1 LNKLLFSMTNT
12 AYTANGALSNKS
24 TGSKVLDYYSQVGA
38 MRGKDTQS
46 MFTAA
51 FNENAE
57 LTLRALFY
65 TRDVRQ
71 GLGER
76 EIFRATLRRI
86 QKELPKVFNAL
97 VALVPEYG
105 RWDDIVEFVDST
117 EVVALVK
124 AQLVQDLDSEH
135 PSILGKWMPSENAS
149 SKETKALARKWIVA
163 LGLTAKEYRVMLTSL
178 RHKIGVVET
187 AMSSGNWSAI
197 DYKRVPSKAMTN
209 YRKAFSKQ
217 DAERFVQYLEDVKNG
232 KSKIN
237 SATLYPYEIVT
248 KLGCDSYYD
257 NGRNVTDKVLE
268 EQWKALPDYMV
279 TEENTLVVADVSG
292 SMSGK
297 PMSVAL
303 SLALYSAERNKGAF
317 KDHFMVFSQKSDIWK
332 ISGNTLYEKFRNI
345 VRAADG
351 YMGNTNLQSVF
362 DMVLTHAVRHNVP
375 ESDMPTKIFIISDMQ
390 FDMAVERNNSTNYGA
405 IAKRYAR
412 AGYKLPLIVFWNVN
426 GSGKESPA
434 MLNDYV
440 FLVSGLTP
448 VIFKYALQA
457 KAISAYDQMVETL
470 MSERYNAI
478 SAALK
483 GIMK

>member
-1 LNKLLFSMTNT
+1 
-12 AYTANGALSNKS
+12 
-24 TGSKVLDYYSQVGA
+24 
-38 MRGKDTQS
+38 
-46 MFTAA
+46 
-51 FNENAE
+51 
-57 LTLRALFY
+57 
-65 TRDVRQ
+65 
-71 GLGER
+71 
-76 EIFRATLRRI
+76 
-86 QKELPKVFNAL
+86 
-97 VALVPEYG
+97 
-105 RWDDIVEFVDST
+105 
-117 EVVALVK
+117 
-124 AQLVQDLDSEH
+124 
-135 PSILGKWMPSENAS
+135 
-149 SKETKALARKWIVA
+149 
-163 LGLTAKEYRVMLTSL
+163 
-178 RHKIGVVET
+178 
-187 AMSSGNWSAI
+187 
-197 DYKRVPSKAMTN
+197 
-209 YRKAFSKQ
+209 
-217 DAERFVQYLEDVKNG
+217 
-232 KSKIN
+232 
-237 SATLYPYEIVT
+237 
-248 KLGCDSYYD
+248 
-257 NGRNVTDKVLE
+257 
-268 EQWKALPDYMV
+268 
-279 TEENTLVVADVSG
+279 
-292 SMSGK
+292 
-297 PMSVAL
+297 
-303 SLALYSAERNKGAF
+303 
-317 KDHFMVFSQKSDIWK
+317 MVFSHKSDIWK

-362 DMVLTHAVRHNVP
+362 DTVLTHAVRHNVP